1 MSTLTVIGVA
11 VAAVA
16 VLLVLVIRF
25 KVPAFVALLAAAL
38 VTAFASGMPLDE
50 VVPTFVD
57 GMGGTLGS
65 VALLVGL
72 GAMLGAIIEKTGGA
86 AALATSLTSVLGPRR
101 VGPALLLTSGV
112 FAVPIFFDVG
122 FIIML
127 PIIFSFARAAGHRA
141 PIAVGAPIAAL
152 MVFIHNMVPP
162 HPGVTGSSTLLG
174 ADVGL
179 VTLLGLGI
187 AVPMGFLVHVVGRMI
202 TDRRDFPLDPMVR
215 RRFEQTV
222 DAQDRR
228 AAGEDVEPDGVG
240 GTDGAG
246 GTGGVDD
253 RRETAERGGVATAAR
268 TAPATVRGPGAVA
281 VASMVVLPVL
291 MITIGTLGSL
301 AVAEDSLP
309 GRVVSLVG
317 EPAFALL
324 VTVAAAIFVLG
335 IRGGW
340 SMRDLGGV
348 MDASLAPA
356 AIVVF
361 VTGAG
366 GVFAEVL
373 TQTGVGDT
381 ISQELLGT
389 GMPILLMAFLLA
401 TVFKV
406 AQGSGTV
413 ATLASAGLVQNVV
426 VDGDFTSFQ
435 VALIVLAIGCGS
447 VALSHINDSGFWVAN
462 TFLGLSVADGLRTWT
477 VLTTVLGWTTM
488 IILAALWL
496 LAA

>member
-38 VTAFASGMPLDE
+38 VTALASGMPLDE
-50 VVPTFVD
+50 VIPTFVD

-86 AALATSLTSVLGPRR
+86 AALATTLTAALGPRR

-187 AVPMGFLVHVVGRMI
+187 AVPMGFLVHVVGRLI
-202 TDRRDFPLDPMVR
+202 TDRRDFPIDPMVR

-228 AAGEDVEPDGVG
+228 ATGEEIGTEGGDGSGGAAGRRAP
-240 GTDGAG
+240 AG
-246 GTGGVDD
+246 GGD
-253 RRETAERGGVATAAR
+253 VATAVR
-268 TAPATVRGPGAVA
+268 TAPTPVRGPGAVS

-291 MITIGTLGSL
+291 MITVGTLGSL
-301 AVAEDSLP
+301 VVAEESLP

-348 MDASLAPA
+348 MDSSLAPA